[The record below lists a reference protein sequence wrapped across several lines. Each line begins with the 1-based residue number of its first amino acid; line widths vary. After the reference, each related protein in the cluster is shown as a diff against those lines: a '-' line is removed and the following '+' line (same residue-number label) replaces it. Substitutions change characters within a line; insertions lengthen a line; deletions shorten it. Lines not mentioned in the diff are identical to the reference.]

1 LADVLAECRVLPC
14 SWLLLHACNMLL
26 LPGALHA
33 VLLLPL
39 WQCVSQVVVAAAVA
53 APFFVLLLTLSV
65 LQRVSHS

>member
-1 LADVLAECRVLPC
+1 
-14 SWLLLHACNMLL
+14 MLL